1 MLTDL
6 KVKVGPQFYRY
17 HEGALASVPSLF
29 KEYHAQRILVV
40 HGTVSFEK
48 AQPFLPFLA
57 DSEYQFFY
65 HTYTGECS
73 YFGAKQISQQIKEHQ
88 IDFLLGVG
96 GGKLA
101 DLVGYSAHL
110 NNLNFGLVPTLAS
123 NCAPWTPLAVM
134 YQENGAAE
142 GKTEHFF
149 RQAAFLITDPKLL
162 LDAPRDY
169 FVAGLAD
176 TLAKW
181 YESETIL
188 RQAHLQGE
196 PFLQL
201 AGATAKLSQEAIMR
215 DSKSALAAMDE
226 GKLTPEFVHLSEI
239 VFAVSGLVG
248 GFGDK
253 YARNAAAHAMHDA
266 MSKFL
271 PKSHDY
277 LHGEKVAYGIF
288 YQLALEKRWAIID
301 ALIPFYQELNL
312 PMSLRQMGLYPEEE
326 AVLDAMVQFIDSK
339 EKVHLIPIEISE
351 ERLRQGI
358 EELEKYIQNQG

>member
-73 YFGAKQISQQIKEHQ
+73 YFGAEQISQQIKEHQ

-239 VFAVSGLVG
+239 VFAVS
-248 GFGDK
+248 
-253 YARNAAAHAMHDA
+253 
-266 MSKFL
+266 
-271 PKSHDY
+271 
-277 LHGEKVAYGIF
+277 
-288 YQLALEKRWAIID
+288 
-301 ALIPFYQELNL
+301 
-312 PMSLRQMGLYPEEE
+312 
-326 AVLDAMVQFIDSK
+326 
-339 EKVHLIPIEISE
+339 
-351 ERLRQGI
+351 
-358 EELEKYIQNQG
+358 

>member
-1 MLTDL
+1 MAWSPLW
-6 KVKVGPQFYRY
+6 
-17 HEGALASVPSLF
+17 
-29 KEYHAQRILVV
+29 LV
-40 HGTVSFEK
+40 
-48 AQPFLPFLA
+48 
-57 DSEYQFFY
+57 
-65 HTYTGECS
+65 
-73 YFGAKQISQQIKEHQ
+73 
-88 IDFLLGVG
+88 
-96 GGKLA
+96 
-101 DLVGYSAHL
+101 
-110 NNLNFGLVPTLAS
+110 
-123 NCAPWTPLAVM
+123 
-134 YQENGAAE
+134 
-142 GKTEHFF
+142 
-149 RQAAFLITDPKLL
+149 ITDPKLL

-215 DSKSALAAMDE
+215 DSKAALAAMDE
-226 GKLTPEFVHLSEI
+226 GKLTPEFAHLSEI